1 MMSLNPS
8 KINTTRRMRIP
19 MPRAAFRLTENTDPE
34 ERLEEAALWK
44 AMYDEYGAEGIVA
57 VRAHDEAPE
66 GLPVFGRTP
75 KFPVPCANPVSAR
88 LEYWNDPA
96 FLAACCRE
104 FHVAPFE
111 SAEAIVRSL
120 QARGKGAFI
129 KSTSLKH
136 FTATIRLGEDFREK
150 VGVMAYSFI
159 DGGPALMVQELVEVE
174 YEYRYFVIDGQI
186 VAFSPNM
193 TSLTPI
199 DYPLPPCTVFR
210 TPDSRALEIR
220 PDIVTALDRVAAEL
234 ATSMATPHACIDVGL
249 INGVPG
255 AVEMN
260 PMQIGQVGLFASSVR
275 ALARASKSLVANY
288 SPAVSAA
295 FTFVGTSDEEE
306 FKDFG
311 P

>member
-1 MMSLNPS
+1 
-8 KINTTRRMRIP
+8 
-19 MPRAAFRLTENTDPE
+19 
-34 ERLEEAALWK
+34 
-44 AMYDEYGAEGIVA
+44 MYDEYGADGIVA
-57 VRAHDEAPE
+57 VRELGEAPE

-75 KFPVPCANPVSAR
+75 KFPVPCANPVSTH

-96 FLAACCRE
+96 FLAVCRRE
-104 FHVAPFE
+104 FHVVPFE
-111 SAEAIVRSL
+111 NAEAIVRSL

-136 FTATIRLGEDFREK
+136 FTATILPREDFREK

-174 YEYRYFVIDGQI
+174 YEYRYFVVDDVII
-186 VAFSPNM
+186 TSSPNM

-199 DYPLPPCTVFR
+199 DHPLPPGAVFR
-210 TPDSRALEIR
+210 KPSSAALEIR
-220 PDIVTALDRVAAEL
+220 PGIVTALDRVAADL

-249 INGVPG
+249 INGIPG

-275 ALARASKSLVANY
+275 ALAKASVGLTNDYVPSVNVPFNK
-288 SPAVSAA
+288 AA
-295 FTFVGTSDEEE
+295 GDEVDFSD
-306 FKDFG
+306 FA

>member
-1 MMSLNPS
+1 ML
-8 KINTTRRMRIP
+8 K
-19 MPRAAFRLTENTDPE
+19 AAFRLTDNTDPE

-44 AMYDEYGAEGIVA
+44 AMYDEYGADGIVA
-57 VRAHDEAPE
+57 VRELDDAPK

-75 KFPVPCANPVSAR
+75 KYPFLCANPVSAR

-96 FLAACCRE
+96 FLDACRRE
-104 FHVAPFE
+104 FHVVPFE
-111 SAEAIVRSL
+111 EAERIVRSL
-120 QARGKGAFI
+120 QARGKGAFL

-136 FTATIRLGEDFREK
+136 YTATIRPYEDFREK

-159 DGGPALMVQELVEVE
+159 DGGPALMVQELVSVE
-174 YEYRYFVIDGQI
+174 YENRYFAIDGE
-186 VAFSPNM
+186 VVTSSPNM

-199 DYPLPPCTVFR
+199 DYPLPPGTVYR
-210 TPDSRALEIR
+210 TPHTATPEFQPS
-220 PDIVTALDRVAAEL
+220 IVKALDTLAAQI
-234 ATSMATPHACIDVGL
+234 ASSMATPHACIDLAL

-275 ALARASKSLVANY
+275 ALARASETLVANY
-288 SPAVSAA
+288 SPDLSTA
-295 FTFVGTSDEEE
+295 FTFAGAGDEEE